1 MKRTHQKLQW
11 LSLDQALES
20 LCGLT
25 KEVVSEED
33 LISHCEEGNCGA
45 FVRIGLSEGKALDA
59 LINVE
64 DEWTSQVYGVGYQQ
78 LSAPRALWAS
88 RKSKSMSVQLCGAVR
103 TAPELEESEVGDTI
117 WETSIPA
124 NEQSLYFSSSQ
135 IIHLANMITGNDDL
149 DPRER
154 VSVGRLIAILA
165 DLGEIDIRT
174 TNKAAK
180 VLIAHA
186 PLAGVIAPNKDTI
199 AKFLDLAL
207 KQRSL
212 S

>member
-1 MKRTHQKLQW
+1 MKRNHKLLRW

-20 LCGLT
+20 LCSLT

-45 FVRIGLSEGKALDA
+45 FVQIDLSEGKALDA
-59 LINVE
+59 LTNE
-64 DEWTSQVYGVGYQQ
+64 EGEWTFQVFGVGYQR
-78 LSAPRALWAS
+78 LSGPRALWAN

-117 WETSIPA
+117 WETSVPA
-124 NEQSLYFSSSQ
+124 HEQSLYFRRSQ
-135 IIHLANMITGNDDL
+135 IVRLAEMITGSDDL

-165 DLGEIDIRT
+165 DLDKLDIRT
-174 TNKAAK
+174 TNKAAR

-186 PLAGVIAPNKDTI
+186 PLAGVAAPNKDTI

-207 KQRSL
+207 EQRSL
-212 S
+212 R